1 MQDDTI
7 AVNGLTV
14 TFGAVPYNMNAA
26 VDDLLV
32 DGQGAVDIV
41 SATGNSVSGF
51 LFLFCGA
58 GNDAV
63 SVQNLTVGEVRV
75 DGGADADTITVNSG
89 VTATSGAIDFLEPVT
104 LAGPTT
110 FTANGSFGGVN
121 FISTIDGANAMT
133 INSSGGTTFGGAVG
147 GVTPLSSVNAS
158 GAVAINGGTVATTGA
173 QNYTGPVVVDAASN
187 TTTFSGTNITFGGTL
202 NGQVADTEIV
212 ELQNTGNVTFAA
224 AVGGSARPAQLN
236 IRDVAPNTGRAIFN
250 GGSVRTSGTLL
261 LGKAVDVGADL
272 VLDAG
277 AGDIV
282 FGHTMD
288 GAFDVTMTTTGFVN
302 FLGSLVIDGDV
313 GDVTPL
319 ASLTVTT
326 GRTLE
331 VDVSVTT
338 TGDITLTVPEGEDI
352 TIPTGYRSID
362 VGQCAHRR
370 GR

>member
-1 MQDDTI
+1 MGSAQSDSI

-32 DGQGAVDIV
+32 DGQGAADII
-41 SATGNSVSGF
+41 SATGNSVSGD
-51 LFLFCGA
+51 LLLFCGA

-89 VTATSGAIDFLEPVT
+89 VTATSGAIFFLEPVT

-110 FTANGSFGGVN
+110 FTATGSFGGVN
-121 FISTIDGANAMT
+121 FSSTIDGANAMT

-158 GAVAINGGTVATTGA
+158 GAVAINGGTMATTGV
-173 QNYTGPVVVDAASN
+173 QNYTGPVVVDAGSN

-224 AVGGSARPAQLN
+224 AVEEPRGWRSSISGTWRPTPAGQFSTAARCERRARCCSARPL
-236 IRDVAPNTGRAIFN
+236 
-250 GGSVRTSGTLL
+250 
-261 LGKAVDVGADL
+261 
-272 VLDAG
+272 
-277 AGDIV
+277 
-282 FGHTMD
+282 M
-288 GAFDVTMTTTGFVN
+288 
-302 FLGSLVIDGDV
+302 
-313 GDVTPL
+313 
-319 ASLTVTT
+319 
-326 GRTLE
+326 
-331 VDVSVTT
+331 
-338 TGDITLTVPEGEDI
+338 
-352 TIPTGYRSID
+352 
-362 VGQCAHRR
+362 
-370 GR
+370 